1 MKVRIQSLLE
11 VRITARVERRQPPAL
26 ISLTLSLV
34 RDRVFIRLHTRI
46 FIYIYILIYTS
57 WGKEG

>member
-1 MKVRIQSLLE
+1 MEVRILSLLE

-46 FIYIYILIYTS
+46 FIYIYIY
-57 WGKEG
+57 